1 MTESDRPTKWKPNW
15 RAWAILV
22 TGLAALGLIVPLL
35 HARQVRSTLLKIRER
50 AEQAEAAAKAAHS
63 RGDHDAYLASL
74 REAVRGYDAYLRQA
88 PEDAEALNR
97 LAFAVAEQA
106 AASPANSP
114 LQWNAYQILNRAVSK
129 SPKNGSLQRRLAEFA
144 ENLRRWSEAA
154 DAWRAVAELAPDDS
168 NARLHWAQCLAAQSR
183 YQDAVDILRQT
194 IRTDPRNVAAYIL
207 LATCYRQPTIGNTA
221 AAEEAL
227 ADLIR
232 NCGDDAAAYAQRARF
247 RLRLRDNTRNPQE
260 AADAIR
266 LAEEDVARGIELAP
280 NDVAVRVT
288 AAELAL
294 ERGDADA
301 AESHL
306 AAVPST
312 NADDPD
318 ILEVR
323 RRVAAARGDYAAL
336 QAVLAK
342 LSQREPARL
351 AEWFQVCLDQVPPDP
366 ANAKKILDRIREAS
380 FSPDWI
386 ELFTLRLKAAE
397 GDLLPAAQGL
407 EDLLRRSR
415 KGDAWKAEV
424 ALALAEVYLQLQ
436 QWERSAGL
444 LAELLQESPDLRKA
458 RLAYARILARLGE
471 FDRAQAEFRR
481 LAQELGVERL
491 LAVPG
496 AASDYL
502 EVLVQA
508 AVSGSD
514 GSETRSA
521 AEDLMRRLGDR
532 LPQPQRTAAEA
543 RLKAASGDTTGAAIL
558 LEEALREHEE
568 ALALWSAK
576 VEVEILSGDLR
587 TAATTAQEV
596 LRKFPTSPEAVF
608 LVIRTALRV
617 EDRDASLA
625 MLAEARQA
633 GEALQGPNR
642 ALVLRAVA
650 AAHWKLGDAA
660 GAADLWS
667 RLADA
672 DAKDAESRRLLFELA
687 RARRD
692 DAEMEKQLSALRSAA
707 PDSPELS
714 FAEAA
719 YQIALATREG
729 VSPSQRRDLLRKA
742 EERLNA
748 AEPARV
754 GWSEFSRL
762 RAELAVLQGR
772 WESAIRLLQDLHG
785 RNLATD
791 GQTAQLIQLLLLTG
805 RDDEAEAL
813 LSSLR
818 PDRRRPELRRIQ
830 AELLIREGKV
840 EEALAVARQDE
851 ESPPDAV
858 EYMWQARLLT
868 LANRPDEA
876 KQKLREA
883 VALAPEW
890 PAPYLALLTLS
901 VARGEKD
908 AAARVLAE
916 AAGSLQGPAGYCAL
930 GLGYETLGDAESA
943 EKYYRRALE
952 VAPLEA
958 GPKLEWA
965 GFLIRARRWEEGRR
979 VLEDLAAA
987 NNSSPDSQEV
997 IRNARRNLAQLL
1009 VVGGDYRGFRRAL
1022 DLLDQN
1028 LRETDSPLDRLLQIR
1043 LTAGRPEKS
1052 LRLQAATA
1060 YEAEAR
1066 AGTTLP
1072 VEDRFQWAVVL
1083 ESLGRWPDA
1092 RARLAELLR
1101 LRTRS
1106 GRYLE
1111 FYIRK
1116 LIEHDSPAGEIRPL
1130 LEDLAKVAPSPWTVD
1145 ELKARL
1151 AAREG
1156 DAQEAVR
1163 LLEGLLQVGDDS
1175 GPRPPVPVVLQWF
1188 EELGLYQEAENHW
1201 RSVASSQPQAALGL
1215 AGYLARRGR
1224 TDDALTL
1231 YRSALQTIA
1240 PESVAA
1246 AAVGILRDRR
1256 ESFTPE
1262 QIAAVEEIL
1271 QAAEK
1276 ASGRTRSWLL
1286 TRGNFLHLLGRHQEA
1301 VPVYRELL
1309 ERPDLRDAER
1319 AAVQNNLA
1327 YVLAAAEA
1335 PSPQDMEKNLTEA
1348 ESLINRAEE
1357 VLGPR
1362 SNILDT
1368 RALMELRRGRAEP
1381 ALKFARQAVAESPE
1395 PLNYLHLV
1403 MALDTQGDA
1412 VGALR
1417 EWETAR
1423 RAYDLRKETLPP
1435 LEHAAFERL
1444 QTKFEQR

>member
-15 RAWAILV
+15 RAWAVLITV
-22 TGLAALGLIVPLL
+22 LAALGLIVPWL

-50 AEQAEAAAKAAHS
+50 AEQAQDAAEAAHA

-88 PEDAEALNR
+88 PDDTEALNR

-106 AASPANSP
+106 AASPGNSQ

-129 SPKNGSLQRRLAEFA
+129 SPKNDSLQRRLAEFA

-168 NARLHWAQCLAAQSR
+168 NARLHWAQCLTAQSR
-183 YQDAVDILRQT
+183 YQDAVEILRQT

-207 LATCYRQPTIGNTA
+207 LATCYRQPTVGNTT

-247 RLRLRDNTRNPQE
+247 RLRLRGNTRNPQE

-280 NDVAVRVT
+280 NDVAVRVA

-306 AAVPST
+306 AAVPFA

-351 AEWFQVCLDQVPPDP
+351 AEWFQVCLDQVPPDLD
-366 ANAKKILDRIREAS
+366 NAKKILDRIREAS

-424 ALALAEVYLQLQ
+424 ALALAEVYSQLQ

-514 GSETRSA
+514 GNKARSA

-543 RLKAASGDTTGAAIL
+543 RLKAASGDVAGAAIL
-558 LEEALREHEE
+558 LEEALREHAE

-596 LRKFPTSPEAVF
+596 LRNFPASPEAVF
-608 LVIRTALRV
+608 LVIRTSLRV

-633 GEALQGPNR
+633 GEALKGPNR

-667 RLADA
+667 RLADT

-719 YQIALATREG
+719 YQIALATRQG

-762 RAELAVLQGR
+762 RVELAVLQGR

-791 GQTAQLIQLLLLTG
+791 SQTAQLIQLLLLTG
-805 RDDEAEAL
+805 RDDEAESL
-813 LSSLR
+813 LFSLR
-818 PDRRRPELRRIQ
+818 PDRLRPELRRIQ

-840 EEALAVARQDE
+840 EEALAIARQDK
-851 ESPPDAV
+851 ESPPNAV

-876 KQKLREA
+876 EQKLREA
-883 VALAPEW
+883 VALAPDW
-890 PAPYLALLTLS
+890 PAPYLALLTLA
-901 VARGEKD
+901 VARGQKD
-908 AAARVLAE
+908 SAARVLAE
-916 AAGSLQGPAGYCAL
+916 AAESLQGPAGYCAL

-943 EKYYRRALE
+943 ERYYRRALE
-952 VAPLEA
+952 VAPLEP

-1028 LRETDSPLDRLLQIR
+1028 LREADSPLDRLLQIR

-1156 DAQEAVR
+1156 DAQEAAR
-1163 LLEGLLQVGDDS
+1163 LLEALLQVGDDS

-1188 EELGLYQEAENHW
+1188 EELGLYREAENHW

-1231 YRSALQTIA
+1231 CRSALQTIA

-1256 ESFTPE
+1256 ESCTPE

-1309 ERPDLRDAER
+1309 ERTDLRDAER

-1327 YVLAAAEA
+1327 YVLVAAEA
-1335 PSPQDMEKNLTEA
+1335 PSHQDMEKNLTEA

-1368 RALMELRRGRAEP
+1368 RALMELRRGRAES

-1435 LEHAAFERL
+1435 LEHSAFDRL

>member
-22 TGLAALGLIVPLL
+22 TGLAALGLIVPWL

-729 VSPSQRRDLLRKA
+729 VSPSQRRDLLRTA

-840 EEALAVARQDE
+840 EEALAVARQDG

-1231 YRSALQTIA
+1231 CRSALQTIA

-1271 QAAEK
+1271 QGAEK

-1403 MALDTQGDA
+1403 MALDTRGDA